1 MTMKMSCPQCGGRG
15 QQEYACHSCQ
25 GTGVA
30 VSADVVQVE
39 LPKGYRSRFL
49 FIPEKNLRIQVE
61 CILPEGVQVDNEGNV
76 LFPLWLSYPQM
87 VVGGSKTVTLLD
99 DKEVKLKLPKG
110 LSENQPIKLAG
121 QGLPKEKNPTRG
133 DLLFYAKLKMPNP
146 SDISDEQTQ
155 ALLKLQEVYEK
166 ESF

>member
-1 MTMKMSCPQCGGRG
+1 
-15 QQEYACHSCQ
+15 
-25 GTGVA
+25 
-30 VSADVVQVE
+30 
-39 LPKGYRSRFL
+39 
-49 FIPEKNLRIQVE
+49 
-61 CILPEGVQVDNEGNV
+61 
-76 LFPLWLSYPQM
+76 M

-146 SDISDEQTQ
+146 SDISDEQH
-155 ALLKLQEVYEK
+155 KLC
-166 ESF
+166 